1 MTEAHNT
8 RPTKSRQFGL
18 THDAIFRLLKAA
30 IKDDEKLVDD
40 VIAAVYDQ
48 MVSFDSTRAYRA
60 ISLIVRRHRGARDAF
75 KALLSDLSKRHPEH
89 LNLVSLEALDGKH
102 LARLRLVGGKSQAGD

>member
-60 ISLIVRRHRGARDAF
+60 ISLIVRRHREARDAF
-75 KALLSDLSKRHPEH
+75 KALLSDLSKRHPKRV
-89 LNLVSLEALDGKH
+89 VSLEALDGKH
-102 LARLRLVGGKSQAGD
+102 LARLRLVGGKSQAAD